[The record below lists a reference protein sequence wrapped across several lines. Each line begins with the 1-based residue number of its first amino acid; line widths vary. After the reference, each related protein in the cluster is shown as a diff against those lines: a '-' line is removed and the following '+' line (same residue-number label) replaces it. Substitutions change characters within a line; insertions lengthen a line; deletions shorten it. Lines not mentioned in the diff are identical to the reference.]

1 MGQTRVLKRKSV
13 GVLPVSA
20 EDVRRQARRLPEWGF
35 LRRVR
40 LTRAIVR
47 HHHSDAVFQLS
58 SRLRLYFSLTYS
70 VFSELFKSLTCVQ
83 RFVVLASWCRAT
95 TAPLSSC
102 FARLRHSAFACTRN
116 SWRERGSAS
125 MSQWMSAAF
134 LGTSSGGG
142 PSESRNCSSLVLD
155 IVGDGS
161 LWSTHLSPC
170 AQVTIDRLT
179 SDLQFIV
186 VDGAEGTLRQFSLQP
201 EGGKPFQVAKVNK
214 IFITHMHRECFLPC
228 NTESSSRSIEADHI
242 MGLPTLLRNILGF
255 PHPEALSSRGAL
267 VNTSPVYM

>member
-1 MGQTRVLKRKSV
+1 
-13 GVLPVSA
+13 
-20 EDVRRQARRLPEWGF
+20 
-35 LRRVR
+35 
-40 LTRAIVR
+40 
-47 HHHSDAVFQLS
+47 
-58 SRLRLYFSLTYS
+58 
-70 VFSELFKSLTCVQ
+70 
-83 RFVVLASWCRAT
+83 
-95 TAPLSSC
+95 
-102 FARLRHSAFACTRN
+102 
-116 SWRERGSAS
+116 

-170 AQVTIDRLT
+170 AQFTIDRLT

-201 EGGKPFQVAKVNK
+201 EGGRPFQVSKVNK
-214 IFITHMHRECFLPC
+214 IFITHMHRESFCFIAIAEL
-228 NTESSSRSIEADHI
+228 SQSIEADHI

-255 PHPEALSSRGAL
+255 PHPEALASRGTL
-267 VNTSPVYM
+267 VNTSPCM